1 MKKEVPIGIGFI
13 VGVLILFEYFFKGT
27 APVLDTLATKS
38 QNWGVI
44 ISAFA
49 VGLAAANLI
58 VIHARKIRSKHPDA
72 WMSWI
77 MYFGMLIMVAT
88 GFAAKGTLIADINSF
103 FYDGLNLP
111 LGTAMFSI
119 MVFFIASAARRAFR
133 ARNIDAAFLLVS
145 GLLVMLGNAP
155 LMKLVSSWFPSASSW
170 FMSYANVAGNR
181 AIMIGAALGMVLTGF
196 RVILGIDR
204 SYFGGE

>member
-1 MKKEVPIGIGFI
+1 MKKEIPIAIGFLA
-13 VGVLILFEYFFKGT
+13 GVLILFEYFFKT
-27 APVLDTLATKS
+27 AVPAVSKITTDAT
-38 QNWGVI
+38 NWGSI
-44 ISAFA
+44 ISAIA
-49 VGLAAANLI
+49 MGLAAANL
-58 VIHARKIRSKHPDA
+58 VIIHGRRIRSKHPDA

-77 MYFGMLIMVAT
+77 LYFGILVMVAT
-88 GFAAKGTLIADINSF
+88 GFAAKGTATNGIYSF
-103 FYDGLNLP
+103 LFDGLYLP
-111 LGTAMFSI
+111 LGNAMFSI

-155 LMKLVSSWFPSASSW
+155 IGKLISPWFPKASTW
-170 FMSYANVAGNR
+170 FMNYANVAGNR

>member
-1 MKKEVPIGIGFI
+1 VKKEVPIAIGF
-13 VGVLILFEYFFKGT
+13 VAGVLILFEYFFKT
-27 APVLDTLATKS
+27 MAPGVSEIATKA
-38 QNWGVI
+38 QNWGSI

-49 VGLAAANLI
+49 MGLAAVNLI
-58 VIHARKIRSKHPDA
+58 VIHSRKIRSNHPDA

-77 MYFGMLIMVAT
+77 LYFGILVMVVT
-88 GFAAKGTLIADINSF
+88 GFSAKGTAAADIYSF
-103 FYDGLNLP
+103 LFDGLYQP
-111 LGTAMFSI
+111 LSTAMFSI
-119 MVFFIASAARRAFR
+119 MIFFIASAARRAFR
-133 ARNIDAAFLLVS
+133 ARNIDAAFLLAS

-155 LMKLVSSWFPSASSW
+155 LMKMVSPWFPKASAW

-181 AIMIGAALGMVLTGF
+181 AVMIGAALGMVLTGF

>member
-1 MKKEVPIGIGFI
+1 MKKEVPIAIGFVAGI
-13 VGVLILFEYFFKGT
+13 LILFEYFFKT
-27 APVLDTLATKS
+27 AVPAVSPLATKA
-38 QNWGVI
+38 QNWGAI

-49 VGLAAANLI
+49 MGLAAANLMI
-58 VIHARKIRSKHPDA
+58 IHGRKIRSKHPDA
-72 WMSWI
+72 WMSVLL
-77 MYFGMLIMVAT
+77 YFGILIMVVT
-88 GFAAKGTLIADINSF
+88 GFSTKGTMSNDIYNF
-103 FYDGLNLP
+103 FFDGLYLP

-155 LMKLVSSWFPSASSW
+155 LMKMVSPWFPKASSW

>member
-1 MKKEVPIGIGFI
+1 VKKEVPIAIGF
-13 VGVLILFEYFFKGT
+13 VTGVLILVEYFFKT
-27 APVLDTLATKS
+27 AVPAVAPIATKA

-49 VGLAAANLI
+49 MGLAAANLMI
-58 VIHARKIRSKHPDA
+58 IHGRRIRSKHPDA
-72 WMSWI
+72 WMSVM
-77 MYFGMLIMVAT
+77 MYFGILIMVVT
-88 GFAAKGTLIADINSF
+88 GFSAKGTFLNNVYSF
-103 FYDGLNLP
+103 FYDGFYLP

-133 ARNIDAAFLLVS
+133 ARNIDAAFLLAS

-155 LMKLVSSWFPSASSW
+155 LMKLVSSAFPSASAW
-170 FMSYANVAGNR
+170 FMNYANVAGNR

>member
-1 MKKEVPIGIGFI
+1 MKKEIPIAVGFLT
-13 VGVLILFEYFFKGT
+13 GVLILFEYFLKGLWPTVST
-27 APVLDTLATKS
+27 ASTTV
-38 QNWGVI
+38 QNWGSI

-49 VGLAAANLI
+49 MGLAAANLI
-58 VIHARKIRSKHPDA
+58 VVHSRKIRQRHPDA

-77 MYFGMLIMVAT
+77 LYFGILVMILT
-88 GFAAKGTLIADINSF
+88 GFSKSGTPIANIYSF
-103 FYDGLNLP
+103 FYDGFFLP

-133 ARNIDAAFLLVS
+133 ARNLDAVFLLVS
-145 GLLVMLGNAP
+145 GLVVMMGNAP
-155 LMKLVSSWFPSASSW
+155 IGNLISPWFPKGATW
-170 FMSYANVAGNR
+170 FMNYANVSGNR

-196 RVILGIDR
+196 RVIVGIDR

>member
-1 MKKEVPIGIGFI
+1 MKKEIPIAIGF
-13 VGVLILFEYFFKGT
+13 VAGVLILFEYFFKT
-27 APVLDTLATKS
+27 MAPGVSKIATS
-38 QNWGVI
+38 AQNWGSI

-49 VGLAAANLI
+49 MGLAAANLI
-58 VIHARKIRSKHPDA
+58 IIHGRKIRSKHPDA
-72 WMSWI
+72 WMSW
-77 MYFGMLIMVAT
+77 MLYFGILVMVFT
-88 GFAAKGTLIADINSF
+88 GFAAKGTATASIYSF
-103 FYDGLNLP
+103 FFDGLYLP

-145 GLLVMLGNAP
+145 GILVMLGNAP
-155 LMKLVSSWFPSASSW
+155 LMKMVSPFFPKASTW
-170 FMSYANVAGNR
+170 FMNYANVAGNR

>member
-1 MKKEVPIGIGFI
+1 MKKEIPIAIGF
-13 VGVLILFEYFFKGT
+13 VAGVLILFEYFFKT
-27 APVLDTLATKS
+27 AMPSISPIATS
-38 QNWGVI
+38 AQNWGII

-49 VGLAAANLI
+49 MGLAAANLI
-58 VIHARKIRSKHPDA
+58 VIHGRKIHSRHPDA
-72 WMSWI
+72 WMSFF
-77 MYFGMLIMVAT
+77 MYFGIVIMVAT
-88 GFAAKGTLIADINSF
+88 GFAAKGTTAQEVYSF
-103 FYDGLNLP
+103 FFDGMYLR
-111 LGTAMFSI
+111 LGTAMFSL

-145 GLLVMLGNAP
+145 GLLVILGNAP
-155 LMKLVSSWFPSASSW
+155 LMKMVSPWFPKASAW

-181 AIMIGAALGMVLTGF
+181 AIMIGAAFGMVLTGF

>member
-1 MKKEVPIGIGFI
+1 M
-13 VGVLILFEYFFKGT
+13 
-27 APVLDTLATKS
+27 
-38 QNWGVI
+38 
-44 ISAFA
+44 
-49 VGLAAANLI
+49 GLAAANLV
-58 VIHARKIRSKHPDA
+58 VIHGRRIRSKHPDA

-77 MYFGMLIMVAT
+77 LYLGILVMVAT
-88 GFAAKGTLIADINSF
+88 GLSAQESALHNVYSF
-103 FYDGLNLP
+103 LYDGLYLP

-133 ARNIDAAFLLVS
+133 ARNIDAMFLLVS

-155 LMKLVSSWFPSASSW
+155 LMRMVSPWFPKASAW

-196 RVILGIDR
+196 RVIVGIDR

>member
-1 MKKEVPIGIGFI
+1 VRKEVPIAIGFI
-13 VGVLILFEYFFKGT
+13 AGALILFEYFFKDM
-27 APVLDTLATKS
+27 APGVSVIATKA
-38 QNWGVI
+38 QNWGSI

-49 VGLAAANLI
+49 MGLAAANLI
-58 VIHARKIRSKHPDA
+58 VIHGRRIRSKHPDA
-72 WMSWI
+72 WMSWV
-77 MYFGMLIMVAT
+77 MYAGILSMVVT
-88 GFAAKGTLIADINSF
+88 GFAAKGTLLSDIYTF
-103 FYDGLNLP
+103 LFDGLYLP

-119 MVFFIASAARRAFR
+119 MIFFIASAARRAFR
-133 ARNIDAAFLLVS
+133 ARNVDAMFLLVS

-155 LMKLVSSWFPSASSW
+155 LMTMVSPFFPRASSW

-196 RVILGIDR
+196 RVIVGIDR

>member
-1 MKKEVPIGIGFI
+1 MKKEIPIAIGF
-13 VGVLILFEYFFKGT
+13 VAGVLILFEYFFKT
-27 APVLDTLATKS
+27 AVPAVSPIATKA
-38 QNWGVI
+38 QNWGSI

-49 VGLAAANLI
+49 MGLAAANLI
-58 VIHARKIRSKHPDA
+58 IIHGRKIRSKHPDA

-77 MYFGMLIMVAT
+77 LYFGIVIMVLT
-88 GFAAKGTLIADINSF
+88 GFAAKGTSTNQIYAF
-103 FYDGLNLP
+103 FFDGLYLP

-155 LMKLVSSWFPSASSW
+155 LMKMVSPWFPKASAW

>member
-1 MKKEVPIGIGFI
+1 MKKEIPIAIGF
-13 VGVLILFEYFFKGT
+13 VTGVLILFEYFFKT
-27 APVLDTLATKS
+27 AFPGVSQIATS
-38 QNWGVI
+38 ATNWGVI
-44 ISAFA
+44 VSAFA
-49 VGLAAANLI
+49 MGLAAANLMI
-58 VIHARKIRSKHPDA
+58 IHGRKIRSKHPDA

-77 MYFGMLIMVAT
+77 LYLGIFIMVAT
-88 GFAAKGTLIADINSF
+88 GFSAKGTAMNDIYNF
-103 FYDGLNLP
+103 FFDGLYLP

-155 LMKLVSSWFPSASSW
+155 LMKMVSNFFPTASTW
-170 FMSYANVAGNR
+170 FMNYANVAGNR

>member
-1 MKKEVPIGIGFI
+1 MKKEVPIAIGFV
-13 VGVLILFEYFFKGT
+13 VGVLILFEYFFKAM
-27 APVLDTLATKS
+27 APGVSDIATKA
-38 QNWGVI
+38 QNWGSIV
-44 ISAFA
+44 SAFA
-49 VGLAAANLI
+49 MGLAAANLV
-58 VIHARKIRSKHPDA
+58 VIHGRRIRSKHPDA

-77 MYFGMLIMVAT
+77 LYLGILVMVAT
-88 GFAAKGTLIADINSF
+88 GLSAQESALHNVYSF
-103 FYDGLNLP
+103 LYDGLYLP

-133 ARNIDAAFLLVS
+133 ARNIDAMFLLVS

-155 LMKLVSSWFPSASSW
+155 LMRMVSPWFPKASAW

-196 RVILGIDR
+196 RVIVGIDR

>member
-1 MKKEVPIGIGFI
+1 VKKEVPIAIGFI

-27 APVLDTLATKS
+27 APALDTWATRA

-49 VGLAAANLI
+49 MGLAAVNLLI
-58 VIHARKIRSKHPDA
+58 IHGRKIRSKHPDA

-77 MYFGMLIMVAT
+77 LYFGIFIMVAT
-88 GFAAKGTLIADINSF
+88 GFAPKGSTLNQVFTF
-103 FYDGLNLP
+103 FYDGFNLP

-155 LMKLVSSWFPSASSW
+155 LMKMVSNFFPTASTW
-170 FMSYANVAGNR
+170 FMNYANVAGNR

>member
-1 MKKEVPIGIGFI
+1 LKKEVPIAIGFLTA
-13 VGVLILFEYFFKGT
+13 VLILFEYFFKT
-27 APVLDTLATKS
+27 AVPAVSKIATDAT
-38 QNWGVI
+38 NWGSIV
-44 ISAFA
+44 SAIA
-49 VGLAAANLI
+49 MGLAAANLI
-58 VIHARKIRSKHPDA
+58 IIHARRIRQRHPDA
-72 WMSWI
+72 WMSWVLYAGI
-77 MYFGMLIMVAT
+77 LVMLLT
-88 GFAAKGTLIADINSF
+88 GFAKPKTATANIYSF
-103 FYDGLNLP
+103 FFDGLYLP

-133 ARNIDAAFLLVS
+133 ARNLDAAFLLVP

-155 LMKLVSSWFPSASSW
+155 IGRLISPWFPKASSW
-170 FMSYANVAGNR
+170 FMNYANVAGNR

>member
-1 MKKEVPIGIGFI
+1 MAP
-13 VGVLILFEYFFKGT
+13 GVSEI
-27 APVLDTLATKS
+27 ATKAS
-38 QNWGVI
+38 KLGSI

-49 VGLAAANLI
+49 MGLAAVNLI
-58 VIHARKIRSKHPDA
+58 VIHSRKIRSNHPDA

-77 MYFGMLIMVAT
+77 LYFGILVMVVT
-88 GFAAKGTLIADINSF
+88 GFSPKGTAAADIYSF
-103 FYDGLNLP
+103 LFDGLYQP
-111 LGTAMFSI
+111 LSTAMFSI
-119 MVFFIASAARRAFR
+119 MIFFIASAARRAFR
-133 ARNIDAAFLLVS
+133 ARNIDAAFLLAS

-155 LMKLVSSWFPSASSW
+155 LMKMVSPWFPKASAW

-181 AIMIGAALGMVLTGF
+181 AVMIGAALGMVLTGF